1 QKAASRS
8 RRAQR
13 WEHSGKPDRPSRSQT
28 GPAKPQS
35 DHSNPFYYARPAI
48 RQPLDD
54 AFPGFDRAGAAGEKI
69 APMCNPQG
77 RKIMEPKKYRI
88 TQHQSELAVR
98 VVGDSQADLFSNSGF
113 ALFDVMVAD
122 LEKVEAREKLP
133 LEVEGTDRD
142 DLMVNW
148 VRELLYL
155 YQGSG
160 YLLREFHVR
169 EVKDTLV
176 KAEVS

>member
-1 QKAASRS
+1 M
-8 RRAQR
+8 
-13 WEHSGKPDRPSRSQT
+13 DT
-28 GPAKPQS
+28 
-35 DHSNPFYYARPAI
+35 
-48 RQPLDD
+48 
-54 AFPGFDRAGAAGEKI
+54 
-69 APMCNPQG
+69 
-77 RKIMEPKKYRI
+77 PKKYRI
-88 TQHQSELAVR
+88 TRHQSELAVR
-98 VVGDSQADLFSNSGF
+98 VNGDSQADLFMNSGI

-122 LEKVEAREKLP
+122 MERIEKKERLP

-160 YLLREFHVR
+160 YLLREFLIR

-176 KAEVS
+176 KAEVAGEKIDPDRHEIAQEIAAVAFHKSRMEKTGNLWTAHLIFEI